1 MDKKLV
7 FLLSNFHEPSSTEI
21 IQRKEKDCG
30 KVNVQCP
37 TSIIDYNKHMG
48 GVNRADQR
56 KKSYSLD
63 PKSKRFWLKFFSIL

>member
-7 FLLSNFHEPSSTEI
+7 FLLSNFQEPSSTDI
-21 IQRKEKDCG
+21 IQRKEKDGG

-48 GVNRADQR
+48 GVDRADQR
-56 KKSYSLD
+56 KENYSLD
-63 PKSKRFWLKFFSIL
+63 RKSKKILA